1 LQVISL
7 PHFFEIPPFS
17 KLLDWSV
24 SVLSYL
30 QKLKSVIRG
39 VENSLYSS
47 VSQCHHAT
55 FAGRSNSVRTCA
67 TNAIYVNVRFRPR
80 NVKVS
85 ETGQHCDFRMKPCF
99 NVLLCVK
106 VPIAVV
112 ILLHW
117 VSALLA
123 KPRRENLI
131 SNDRYTSDRS
141 ATEV

>member
-1 LQVISL
+1 
-7 PHFFEIPPFS
+7 
-17 KLLDWSV
+17 
-24 SVLSYL
+24 
-30 QKLKSVIRG
+30 
-39 VENSLYSS
+39 
-47 VSQCHHAT
+47 
-55 FAGRSNSVRTCA
+55 
-67 TNAIYVNVRFRPR
+67 
-80 NVKVS
+80 
-85 ETGQHCDFRMKPCF
+85 MKPCF

-123 KPRRENLI
+123 KPRRKNLI